1 MNVLYDTDK
10 LRKVAQFVGAAQS
23 ELDKVAQRDSA
34 IAARAPQV
42 VDTLIAQGLLSP
54 HLKEAKV
61 KALINN
67 PAEILETLEKTAALV
82 APVTLGNG
90 EEKSAEH
97 MDPSADEVFENRLM
111 R

>member
-10 LRKVAQFVGAAQS
+10 LRKVAEFVGAAQS
-23 ELDKVAQRDSA
+23 ELSKVAQRDEALAS
-34 IAARAPQV
+34 RAPAV

-61 KALINN
+61 KALISN
-67 PAEILETLEKTAALV
+67 PAEILDTLDKTAALV
-82 APVTLGNG
+82 APAALGTG
-90 EEKSAEH
+90 DEKSAEH
-97 MDPSADEVFENRLM
+97 IAPTANQAFEDRLM

>member
-10 LRKVAQFVGAAQS
+10 LRKVAEYVGAAQS
-23 ELDKVAQRDSA
+23 TLDKVAQSEAA
-34 IAARAPQV
+34 IATRAPQV

-67 PAEILETLEKTAALV
+67 PAEILETLDKTAALV
-82 APVTLGNG
+82 APVALGNG
-90 EEKSAEH
+90 DEKSAELSA
-97 MDPSADEVFENRLM
+97 PSADEAFEARLM